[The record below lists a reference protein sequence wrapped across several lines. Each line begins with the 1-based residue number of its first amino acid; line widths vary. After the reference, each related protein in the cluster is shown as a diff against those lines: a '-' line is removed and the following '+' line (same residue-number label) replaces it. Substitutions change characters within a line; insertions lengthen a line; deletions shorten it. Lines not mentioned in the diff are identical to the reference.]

1 MGAIEVLAGMVVL
14 GLGLWM
20 AAHAMSWWWSRDEKR
35 TAAFAAQADRLGM
48 DFVATDALHVTWE
61 PFPLFGLGARREA
74 TNIVHGT
81 WGGVEMRVFDY
92 SFEQPS
98 DGSSAALPTPRRRLT
113 CAVAGIDASCPRM
126 VIGPAT
132 LSSRLGEVV
141 GAMKI
146 RLESEAFN
154 GRFRVEC
161 EDARFAMTLVDQ
173 RLMAWLLESSA
184 PVAFELR
191 EDRMLW
197 LANGSPRPRS
207 RCCSRPPGGST
218 IASRASLRRCIRV
231 ARWAP
236 RLRGARAPATSLRRR
251 ASWSAA
257 VDSISASERPSR

>member
-1 MGAIEVLAGMVVL
+1 MARYVDTGRVGALEVLAGMVVL

-20 AAHAMSWWWSRDEKR
+20 AAQAMSWWWSRDEKR
-35 TAAFAAQADRLGM
+35 TAAFAAQAERLGM
-48 DFVATDALHVTWE
+48 EFVATDALHATWE

-92 SFEQPS
+92 SFEHPS
-98 DGSSAALPTPRRRLT
+98 DGSSAALPTPRRRFT

-126 VIGPAT
+126 VIGPTT

-141 GAMKI
+141 GATEI

-161 EDARFAMTLVDQ
+161 EDARFATTLVDQ
-173 RLMAWLLESSA
+173 RMMAWLLESSA

-191 EDRMLW
+191 EDRMLC
-197 LANGSPRPRS
+197 LSERLSPASIPMLLQAARGFHDRIPRVVASLYPRRPMGAEAPRS
-207 RCCSRPPGGST
+207 LGAGGIPP
-218 IASRASLRRCIRV
+218 
-231 ARWAP
+231 P
-236 RLRGARAPATSLRRR
+236 
-251 ASWSAA
+251 
-257 VDSISASERPSR
+257 PSR